1 MKHRS
6 GLLAALGLAILL
18 SAAGPAAAADWHGG
32 GWHGG
37 GWHGGGW
44 HGGYAYHPGWRYG
57 PGWGW
62 RGGVWGYWG
71 PGVVVGA
78 PYYPY
83 PYYPYPYPY
92 YAPGLSVVIR

>member
-6 GLLAALGLAILL
+6 VLFAAIGLGMLLTAASPALAQHRG
-18 SAAGPAAAADWHGG
+18 D

-44 HGGYAYHPGWRYG
+44 HGGWHGGYG
-57 PGWGW
+57 SGWGW
-62 RGGVWGYWG
+62 RGGHWGYWG
-71 PGVVVGA
+71 PGVVLGA

-83 PYYPYPYPY
+83 PYYPYPYPYPY